1 MIDYYEQLNQEEQE
15 EITEAIQLLFR
26 QTFLLERK
34 YEKRVGRM
42 QYVKEYRT
50 VMKHLS
56 FLRDYFKVAGITL
69 CENAHMGIIYI
80 QGEVLWGEKLPR
92 LATIYLLLLK
102 LIYDE
107 QMANVSSSSHI
118 VTTLG
123 ALNGKAG
130 EFRVLHAIPSPTEMR
145 KTIALLKKYQI
156 IEPLDVLEELNENTR
171 MIIYPCIHAVLM
183 GDEIKELL
191 ATFQGSEEVHSEETM
206 EFRSDVQGSLRET
219 IEEYSGEEDDFGDS
233 GEETAVSGNLEDLSE

>member
-1 MIDYYEQLNQEEQE
+1 MIEYFEQLIQEEQD
-15 EITEAIQLLFR
+15 EITEVIQLLLR

-34 YEKRVGRM
+34 YEKRAGRM
-42 QYVKEYRT
+42 QYSKEYRT
-50 VMKHLS
+50 AMKHLP
-56 FLRDYFKVAGITL
+56 FLREYFKVAGITL
-69 CENAHMGIIYI
+69 YENAHMGMIYI
-80 QGEVLWGEKLPR
+80 QGETLWGEKMPR

-123 ALNGKAG
+123 TLNGKAG
-130 EFRVLHAIPSPTEMR
+130 EFRVLHSIPSPTEMR
-145 KTIALLKKYQI
+145 RTIALLKKHQI

-183 GDEIKELL
+183 GDDIRELL
-191 ATFQGSEEVHSEETM
+191 ASFQ
-206 EFRSDVQGSLRET
+206 
-219 IEEYSGEEDDFGDS
+219 SGEEENLGDD
-233 GEETAVSGNLEDLSE
+233 GEETAVQSNLEDMSE